1 MLYSILNLILL
12 QLMKNKK
19 KKAWIFL
26 DLTKAFNTVNHEIL
40 LHKLDD
46 YGVQGIAQ
54 EWFRSYLS
62 Q

>member
-26 DLTKAFNTVNHEIL
+26 DLTKAFNTINHEIL

-54 EWFRSYLS
+54 EWFRSSLS
-62 Q
+62 H

>member
-62 Q
+62 H

>member
-54 EWFRSYLS
+54 EWFRSSLS
-62 Q
+62 H

>member
-26 DLTKAFNTVNHEIL
+26 DLTKAFNTVNHKIL
-40 LHKLDD
+40 LHNLDD

-62 Q
+62 H

>member
-26 DLTKAFNTVNHEIL
+26 DLTKAFNTVNHKIL

-46 YGVQGIAQ
+46 YGVQGNAQ
-54 EWFRSYLS
+54 E
-62 Q
+62 

>member
-26 DLTKAFNTVNHEIL
+26 DLTKAFNTVNHKIL

-54 EWFRSYLS
+54 EWFRLYLS
-62 Q
+62 H

>member
-1 MLYSILNLILL
+1 MLYSIRNLILL

-26 DLTKAFNTVNHEIL
+26 DLTKAFNTVNHKIL

-62 Q
+62 H

>member
-26 DLTKAFNTVNHEIL
+26 DLTKAFNTVNHKIL

-62 Q
+62 H